1 MRHFYEEAWQDAP
14 QDPEPWRWEWRRG
27 LLLDAIRPGDRWL
40 DLGCGAGR
48 FLTLAPNGTG
58 ADIAQAALDRAEKN
72 ASQAVFTLAGEDGT
86 LPFAHNSFDL
96 VWCSETLEHVPDAL
110 GLLQEARRL
119 LKRGARLVVTTPAH
133 PLWRRTLIA
142 IARFDQHFD
151 PLGQHLRF
159 FTKRSLRGALE
170 AAGFR
175 DIDITTK
182 HATLVARCVS

>member
-1 MRHFYEEAWQDAP
+1 MRRFYEEAWQDAP

-27 LLLDAIRPGDRWL
+27 LLVDALRPGDRWL

-58 ADIAQAALDRAEKN
+58 ADIAQAALDRAAVN
-72 ASQAVFTLAGEDGT
+72 APGVPLLRVEDSLE
-86 LPFAHNSFDL
+86 LPHDAFDL
-96 VWCSETLEHVPDAL
+96 VWCSETLEHVADAL
-110 GLLQEARRL
+110 GLLQEARRV
-119 LKRGARLVVTTPAH
+119 LKRGGRLVVTTPAH

-142 IARFDQHFD
+142 LARFDRHFD

-159 FTKRSLRGALE
+159 FTRRSLTVALE
-170 AAGFR
+170 AAGFADVR
-175 DIDITTK
+175 ITTK